1 MHIFGYNTFLT
12 AMICIH
18 LFADLRFDAGLAQLA
33 GLSALKDLRVTRTA
47 VTAEGATA
55 LQQKLPDTKI
65 QLRYLG
71 N

>member
-1 MHIFGYNTFLT
+1 MKQLEFL
-12 AMICIH
+12 H
-18 LFADLRFDAGLAQLA
+18 LGSTQVTDAGRAQLA

-47 VTAEGATA
+47 VTVEGAAA